1 MRGGVALLYGGGKIS
16 RAGRRTHI
24 GEQIARFDVV
34 RTETVLGVEIAL
46 DVGDVKIV
54 VNFFEG
60 LAVGIQPDLFAVFFK
75 NGVPQRAGGGKEEI
89 CIGVPPEKRLTAVV
103 SARPEIIFLRRR
115 CDPFHGGEILE
126 ADLRLFGGRLVIV
139 LGKNVPIGFIHHK
152 QFGGFC
158 SGNQFQ
164 PAVYVALG
172 KEIIDV

>member
-46 DVGDVKIV
+46 DVGDVKII

-60 LAVGIQPDLFAVFFK
+60 VAVGIQLDLVAPFFEK
-75 NGVPQRAGGGKEEI
+75 GIAERAGGGKEEI
-89 CIGVPPEKRLTAVV
+89 CVGVPSEKRLSAVV
-103 SARPEIIFLRRR
+103 PARPEIIFFRRR
-115 CDPFHGGEILE
+115 CDPFRCGEILE
-126 ADLRLFGGRLVIV
+126 ADFLLFGGRLVIV
-139 LGKNVPIGFIHHK
+139 LGKSVPIGFIHHE

-158 SGNQFQ
+158 RGNQFQ